1 MTQSTLTDR
10 QGEYI
15 ITTVFQNGGVLHTVR
30 NRKKLLD
37 RVRRIR
43 GQIDGLEKL
52 LEKGGDED
60 VSLILQTVAS
70 SRGALNG
77 LMGELIEGHIREH
90 ILKEGD
96 YSYGDRE
103 HAVDVVLEVLKRYL
117 K

>member
-1 MTQSTLTDR
+1 MEGL
-10 QGEYI
+10 
-15 ITTVFQNGGVLHTVR
+15 LHTVR
-30 NRKKLLD
+30 DQKKLLD

-43 GQIDGLEKL
+43 GQIDGLVKL
-52 LEKGGDED
+52 LERGSDED
-60 VSLILQTVAS
+60 ISLILQTVAS

-90 ILKEGD
+90 ILKEEN
-96 YSYGDRE
+96 YSYADRE

>member
-1 MTQSTLTDR
+1 MSPSFGMEGL
-10 QGEYI
+10 
-15 ITTVFQNGGVLHTVR
+15 LHTVR

-37 RVRRIR
+37 RVRRIH

-52 LEKGGDED
+52 LERGNDED

-77 LMGELIEGHIREH
+77 LMGELIEGHIRDH
-90 ILKEGD
+90 ILKEDD
-96 YSYGDRE
+96 YPYTDRE
-103 HAVDVVLEVLKRYL
+103 HAVEVVLEVIKRYL

>member
-1 MTQSTLTDR
+1 MTDR
-10 QGEYI
+10 W
-15 ITTVFQNGGVLHTVR
+15 GGYTIPLSFGMEEFLHTVR
-30 NRKKLLD
+30 DQKKLLD

-52 LEKGGDED
+52 LLKGRDED

-70 SRGALNG
+70 TRGALNG

-90 ILKEGD
+90 ILKEES
-96 YSYGDRE
+96 YSHADRE